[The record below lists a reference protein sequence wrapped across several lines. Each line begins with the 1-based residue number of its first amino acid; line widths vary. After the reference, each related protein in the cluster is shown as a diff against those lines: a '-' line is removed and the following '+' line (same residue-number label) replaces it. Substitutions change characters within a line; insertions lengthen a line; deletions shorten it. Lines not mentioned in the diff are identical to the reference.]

1 MKTRMLGIGL
11 LGLAL
16 GVWTLPSAWADAEG
30 KEKIKIPDTVEGI
43 WKEIHLHH
51 MELHDVVKNKKLD
64 MVHHHAF
71 GVRDLVNALP
81 DKSKDLPADKLAK
94 VKTNA
99 KFVEDLAKRLD
110 ESGDANDQAA
120 TEANL
125 KKLDGI
131 IKSLEAQ
138 YPPETVMAGE
148 KSSKSE
154 NHRDMVQAYACPM
167 HPEVVSDKPGKCPK
181 CGMNLELKK

>member
-1 MKTRMLGIGL
+1 MKKQILVVGL

-16 GVWTLPSAWADAEG
+16 GVLTLPSIWADEEG
-30 KEKIKIPDTVEGI
+30 KEKVKIPDTVEDT
-43 WKEIHLHH
+43 WKEIHKHH
-51 MELHDVVKNKKLD
+51 MELQDVVKNNKLD

-94 VKTNA
+94 VKANA

-110 ESGDANDQAA
+110 ESGDAKDQAA

-125 KKLDGI
+125 KKLDAI
-131 IKSLEAQ
+131 IKTLEAQ
-138 YPPETVMAGE
+138 YPLAGE
-148 KSSKSE
+148 KEKSQIR
-154 NHRDMVQAYACPM
+154 RDMEQAYTCPM

-181 CGMNLELKK
+181 CGMSLVVKK

>member
-1 MKTRMLGIGL
+1 MKKQILVAGL
-11 LGLAL
+11 LGVAL
-16 GVWTLPSAWADAEG
+16 CTLPSARADAEG
-30 KEKIKIPDTVEGI
+30 KEAIKIPDTVEGI
-43 WKEIHLHH
+43 WKEIHMHH
-51 MELHDVVKNKKLD
+51 MELHDVVKSKKLD

-94 VKTNA
+94 VKANA

-110 ESGDANDQAA
+110 ESGDANDQAT

-131 IKSLEAQ
+131 LKTLEVQ
-138 YPPETVMAGE
+138 YE
-148 KSSKSE
+148 KK
-154 NHRDMVQAYACPM
+154 
-167 HPEVVSDKPGKCPK
+167 
-181 CGMNLELKK
+181 

>member
-1 MKTRMLGIGL
+1 MKKRILIIGL
-11 LGLAL
+11 LGVAL
-16 GVWTLPSAWADAEG
+16 GVWTLPRLWADEEG
-30 KEKIKIPDTVEGI
+30 KKKIKIPDTVEDT
-43 WKEIHLHH
+43 WKEIHMHH
-51 MELHDVVKNKKLD
+51 MELHDVVKTKKLD

-94 VKTNA
+94 VKANA

-110 ESGDANDQAA
+110 ESGDANDQAT

-131 IKSLEAQ
+131 IKTLEAQ
-138 YPPETVMAGE
+138 YPPETVKAGE
-148 KSSKSE
+148 KEKSQI
-154 NHRDMVQAYACPM
+154 RGDMEQTYTCPM

-181 CGMNLELKK
+181 CGMSLVVKK

>member
-1 MKTRMLGIGL
+1 MNKRIVIIGL
-11 LGLAL
+11 LGVAL
-16 GVWTLPSAWADAEG
+16 GVWTLPSIWADEEG
-30 KEKIKIPDTVEGI
+30 KEKVKIPNTVEGI
-43 WKEIHLHH
+43 WKEIHMHH
-51 MELHDVVKNKKLD
+51 MELQDVVKNKKLE

-94 VKTNA
+94 VKANV

-110 ESGDANDQAA
+110 ESGDGKDQAA

-131 IKSLEAQ
+131 IKTLEAQ
-138 YPPETVMAGE
+138 YPLAGE
-148 KSSKSE
+148 KEKSQI
-154 NHRDMVQAYACPM
+154 RGDMEQSYTCPM

-181 CGMNLELKK
+181 CGMSLVVKK

>member
-1 MKTRMLGIGL
+1 MNKRTLVIGL

-16 GVWTLPSAWADAEG
+16 GVWTLPSMWADEEG
-30 KEKIKIPDTVEGI
+30 KEKIKIPDTIEDT
-43 WKEIHLHH
+43 WKEIHMHD
-51 MELHDVVKNKKLD
+51 MELHDVVKAKKLD

-94 VKTNA
+94 VKANA
-99 KFVEDLAKRLD
+99 KFVEELAKRLD

-131 IKSLEAQ
+131 IKTLEAQ
-138 YPPETVMAGE
+138 YPPETVKAGE
-148 KSSKSE
+148 KEKSQI
-154 NHRDMVQAYACPM
+154 RGDMEQTYTCPCT
-167 HPEVVSDKPGKCPK
+167 PRWSPTSPANVPSVG
-181 CGMNLELKK
+181 